1 MEKNFFFF
9 TVLIHHAF
17 EACMSRLVTEIAEF
31 EKPTQI
37 ENDGKRSWE
46 SRIYRL
52 TKTPVISFGESH
64 VRAISPV

>member
-1 MEKNFFFF
+1 
-9 TVLIHHAF
+9 
-17 EACMSRLVTEIAEF
+17 MSRLVTEIAEF